1 MPSEVWMKS
10 LTNLHR
16 WHLWMDKQSGDG
28 VGVGSGEWGGVGGGV
43 GGWLVGCV
51 YGCGMSGC
59 GGVGGGWGGGGGVVV
74 VARGAEHGFTG

>member
-28 VGVGSGEWGGVGGGV
+28 VGSGVAWGWVVVGVGVGVEWVGVEWV
-43 GGWLVGCV
+43 GG
-51 YGCGMSGC
+51 
-59 GGVGGGWGGGGGVVV
+59 
-74 VARGAEHGFTG
+74 GAEHGFKG